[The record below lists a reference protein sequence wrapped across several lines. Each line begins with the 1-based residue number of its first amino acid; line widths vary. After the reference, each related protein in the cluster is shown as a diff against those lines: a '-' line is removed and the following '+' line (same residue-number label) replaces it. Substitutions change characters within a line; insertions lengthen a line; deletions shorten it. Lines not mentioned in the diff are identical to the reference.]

1 MSEPGQPWKLV
12 EAAARTTPATAVAQP
27 GSGMNRLEGKVA
39 LITGGAGDIGKAAAR
54 TFVAENARVMLVD
67 RDESAMLAVAEAV
80 GGDRIATCVADVT
93 EPASNKAMV
102 RAAVER
108 FGGLDILLANAGI
121 GGGVRPIV
129 DCDVDMFDQVMAVNV
144 RGAWLGLKYA
154 IPEIAKRGG
163 GCVVI
168 TSSVAGL
175 GGTAGLS
182 PYVTSKH
189 AVIGLMRTAA
199 LECAPMKIRVN
210 TVNPSPVESRMM
222 RSLEDGLVPGQAEV
236 VHQQLRQRIPLGRY
250 AEPEEVA
257 RLMLF
262 LCSEDASF
270 LTGGVYVVD
279 GGMTAR

>member
-1 MSEPGQPWKLV
+1 
-12 EAAARTTPATAVAQP
+12 
-27 GSGMNRLEGKVA
+27 MNRLTGKVA

-54 TFVAENARVMLVD
+54 MFIAEQASVMLAD
-67 RDESAMLAVAEAV
+67 RDEAAVLAVAAEI
-80 GGDRIATCVADVT
+80 GSDRIGTCVADVA
-93 EPASNKAMV
+93 EPAANQAMV

-129 DCDVDMFDQVMAVNV
+129 DCDVDMFDRVMAVNV
-144 RGAWLGLKYA
+144 RGVWLGLKYA

-163 GCVVI
+163 GSVVI

-222 RSLEDGLVPGQAEV
+222 RALEDGLVPGQAET
-236 VHQQLRQRIPLGRY
+236 VHQQLRHRIPLGRY
-250 AEPEEVA
+250 AEPDEVA
-257 RLMLF
+257 RMMLF
-262 LCSEDASF
+262 LCSADAAF
-270 LTGGVYVVD
+270 LTGGVYMVD
-279 GGMTAR
+279 GGMTSR